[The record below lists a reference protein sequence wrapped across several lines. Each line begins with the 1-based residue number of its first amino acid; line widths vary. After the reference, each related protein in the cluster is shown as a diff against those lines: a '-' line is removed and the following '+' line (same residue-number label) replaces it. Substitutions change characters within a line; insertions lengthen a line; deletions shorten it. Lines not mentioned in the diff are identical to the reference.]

1 MTVLG
6 VHDECVTFPV
16 RGVHLI
22 SKMAWVCR
30 GLFRKILKGGG
41 GGGGGG
47 KSTLEDIWGRGEGAQ
62 SFQGMAYTPCPH

>member
-16 RGVHLI
+16 CGVHLI

-30 GLFRKILKGGG
+30 GLFRKILGGG
-41 GGGGGG
+41 GGGTKFPRDGIY
-47 KSTLEDIWGRGEGAQ
+47 TLPPLQDVLLKVH
-62 SFQGMAYTPCPH
+62 CL